1 MDYRHAVYAGS
12 FDPVTLGHTAVIER
26 AAKLFDRVTV
36 AIGHNPA
43 KKRSGL
49 FTIEERTSLL
59 EKSVEGAQHVTVKP
73 FMGLLIDFC
82 RQQKAG
88 VIIRGLRVLTD
99 FEYELQLGMAN
110 RDLAPEIETVLLFT
124 RAELVYVSSSLVKE
138 NRRERWRYIP
148 VCIEP
153 RSRRADR
160 QVRRAVASARGP
172 SLRNVTQFTTNRRI
186 PSSKT
191 VNGW

>member
-12 FDPVTLGHTAVIER
+12 FDPVTLGHTAIIER

-49 FTIEERTSLL
+49 FTVEERVALL
-59 EKSVEGAQHVTVKP
+59 NVSVDGAEHVDVQP
-73 FMGLLIDFC
+73 FQGLLIDFC
-82 RQQKAG
+82 RQLNAG

-110 RDLAPEIETVLLFT
+110 RDLAPEIETVFLFT
-124 RAELVYVSSSLVKE
+124 RAEHVYVSSSLVKE
-138 NRRERWRYIP
+138 IAANGGDTSLYVSTHVRDAL
-148 VCIEP
+148 
-153 RSRRADR
+153 ADKL
-160 QVRRAVASARGP
+160 GP
-172 SLRNVTQFTTNRRI
+172 GPTDT
-186 PSSKT
+186 
-191 VNGW
+191 